1 MDRSEQRVVF
11 YQLSRKFVQ
20 EGQAVPAQSRQ
31 LIHYALALGHHV
43 GVIDCFTSKLEI
55 PLDDYRGWVARLPTG
70 EGRRKLDGLLRFG
83 EIEVNVGHTK
93 MLRTAFESG
102 GAFSPS
108 ETQWSRQIV
117 DLLNAIDEEPAL
129 YLMVRRQ
136 GWAAKR

>member
-83 EIEVNVGHTK
+83 EIEINVEHTSL
-93 MLRTAFESG
+93 LREALAGG
-102 GAFSPS
+102 GALSP
-108 ETQWSRQIV
+108 EEAGWSGRLGE
-117 DLLNAIDEEPAL
+117 LLQAIDDEPAL
-129 YLMVRRQ
+129 YLMVRR
-136 GWAAKR
+136 RE